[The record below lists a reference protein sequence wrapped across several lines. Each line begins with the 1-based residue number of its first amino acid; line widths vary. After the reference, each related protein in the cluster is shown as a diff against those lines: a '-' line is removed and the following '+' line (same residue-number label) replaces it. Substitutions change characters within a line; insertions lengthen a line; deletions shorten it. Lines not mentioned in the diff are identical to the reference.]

1 MGYFE
6 QHLLPEE
13 QNSIP
18 YLPTTVLLL
27 DFITKQYGQQIALS
41 DENQEIRMA
50 LPGASWI
57 KTSGS
62 NGLLLS
68 RR

>member
-41 DENQEIRMA
+41 DENQEIRYDYLEQRIA
-50 LPGASWI
+50 C
-57 KTSGS
+57 
-62 NGLLLS
+62 
-68 RR
+68 RRHNL